1 MVIRLKNVTKT
12 YGEKNTQVVALNHVN
27 LTIGKGEFA
36 AVIGK
41 SGSGKSTLL
50 NMITGIDQPTSGTVE
65 ILGKNIHR
73 FRRSR
78 LAKWR
83 GKNIGIVFQFF
94 QLMPTLTALEN
105 IMLPMDFCRTY
116 TRQKQMERAFE
127 LLQQVGMADAARKF
141 PAELSGGEQQR
152 VAIARALAN
161 DPPIIVADEPTGSLD
176 SKTADQI
183 IFLFEQLAARGKT
196 VVIVTH
202 DHTLADRADRLITV
216 VDGKVTG
223 SSLSAKRKKLRQKES
238 ISR

>member
-12 YGEKNTQVVALNHVN
+12 YGEKNTQVTALNHVN

-50 NMITGIDQPTSGTVE
+50 NMITGIDKPTSGTVE
-65 ILGKNIHR
+65 ILGENIHR

-141 PAELSGGEQQR
+141 PAEISGGEQQR

-202 DHTLADRADRLITV
+202 DHTLAERADRLITV

>member
-12 YGEKNTQVVALNHVN
+12 YGEKNTQVTALNHVN

-50 NMITGIDQPTSGTVE
+50 NMITGIDKPTSGTVE
-65 ILGKNIHR
+65 ILGENIHR

-202 DHTLADRADRLITV
+202 DHTLAERADRLITV

>member
-1 MVIRLKNVTKT
+1 
-12 YGEKNTQVVALNHVN
+12 
-27 LTIGKGEFA
+27 
-36 AVIGK
+36 
-41 SGSGKSTLL
+41 
-50 NMITGIDQPTSGTVE
+50 
-65 ILGKNIHR
+65 
-73 FRRSR
+73 
-78 LAKWR
+78 
-83 GKNIGIVFQFF
+83 
-94 QLMPTLTALEN
+94 
-105 IMLPMDFCRTY
+105 
-116 TRQKQMERAFE
+116 MERAFE

-141 PAELSGGEQQR
+141 PAEISGGEQQR

-202 DHTLADRADRLITV
+202 DHTLAERADRLITV

>member
-223 SSLSAKRKKLRQKES
+223 SSISAKRKKLRQKES

>member
-12 YGEKNTQVVALNHVN
+12 YGEKNTQVTALNHVN

-50 NMITGIDQPTSGTVE
+50 NMITGIDKPTSGTVE
-65 ILGKNIHR
+65 ILGENIHR

-116 TRQKQMERAFE
+116 SGRKQTERAFE

-223 SSLSAKRKKLRQKES
+223 ASVSAKRKKLRQKES